1 MKHIITIITAAALAT
16 GCATQGMGASY
27 TPIIDTKGSDPVTVQ
42 ADLTECQAYARQTAD
57 AASAA
62 TAGAIGGA
70 ILGALFM
77 AAAGGRGYRNE
88 AAAVGALSGG
98 LGAAGKAETDQ
109 RTLISRC
116 MAGRGHRVLN

>member
-1 MKHIITIITAAALAT
+1 MKKLITITLALAMT
-16 GCATQGMGASY
+16 ACATHNTGANY
-27 TPIIDTKGSDPVTVQ
+27 TPLVDTQGSDPAKLQ
-42 ADLTECQAYARQTAD
+42 ADLRDCQAYARQTAD

-70 ILGALFM
+70 LLGALFM
-77 AAAGGRGYRNE
+77 AAGGGRGFRNE

-98 LGAAGKAETDQ
+98 LGAAAKAETDQ

-116 MAGRGHRVLN
+116 LAGRGHRVLN